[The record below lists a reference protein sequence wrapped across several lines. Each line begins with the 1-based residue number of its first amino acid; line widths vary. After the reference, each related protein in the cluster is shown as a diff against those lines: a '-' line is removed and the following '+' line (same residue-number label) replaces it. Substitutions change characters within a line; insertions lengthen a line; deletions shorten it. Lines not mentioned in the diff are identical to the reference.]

1 MNKCLVEEIS
11 LGIIVFEK
19 NISLEK
25 MSLEKTLQ
33 ITYLEVIVTEALS
46 DWTSQI

>member
-1 MNKCLVEEIS
+1 MKCLVEEIS